1 MMNEAER
8 LSPDDISTLDE
19 DAAAKLLKELAALIA
34 YHDTRYH
41 GEDNPEISDSD
52 YDALIRLNKDLE
64 THFPALIRKDSPSI
78 QVGTAPSSAFG
89 KITHSQPMLSLSK
102 AFDKSDIDDFI
113 ARISRFLSFASSDTI
128 AFTAEPKIDG
138 LCINLRYEKGQLIEA
153 ATRGDGSV
161 GEDVTANVMQIKDI
175 PHQLV
180 QSNMSASTVIPDVV
194 EVRGEIYMTKT
205 DFLSLNDKQTDAGLN
220 VFANPRNA
228 AAGSLRQKDPSITAA
243 RPLHFFAYAAG
254 LMSKT
259 VSETHHGFLT
269 VLSAWGFE
277 VNPLTRLCHNADE
290 LIGSWQEIRASRARL
305 NYDIDGVVYK
315 VDRHDWQQRLGHVS
329 RAPRWAI
336 AHKFPA
342 EQAETKLLDIDIK
355 VGRTGALTPV
365 ARLEPVVV
373 GGVTVSNATLHNEDE
388 LRRKDIRI
396 GDHVIL
402 QRAGDVIPQIVRVNQ
417 AKRETDAPVFIFPD
431 NCPICQH
438 PAIRPN
444 GEAVRRCT
452 GGFSCEAQR
461 LERLK
466 HFVSRNAMDIDG
478 LGERQIEIFV
488 ERGWVETVADIF
500 RLPDRQIE
508 IANLERMGA
517 KSANN
522 LVFSINAARKNELP
536 RVIFGLG
543 IRQIGQATAR
553 LLAQHYQSL
562 DGLMKAC
569 HNAKGQKSDTYADL
583 VAIDQIG
590 ASVAEDLIRFFGD
603 EANIAMIE
611 DLLGEIQPLA
621 PFNPKNSVISGKT
634 VVFTGKLTTMSRTEA
649 KGQAERLG
657 ARVSGSVSAK
667 TDFVIAG
674 PDAGSKARKAAE
686 IGIKILSEDEWRS
699 FINS

>member
-1 MMNEAER
+1 MNEAER
-8 LSPDDISTLDE
+8 LWPDDISLLDE
-19 DAAAKLLKELAALIA
+19 DAAAKLLKELAVLIA
-34 YHDTRYH
+34 YHNTRYH
-41 GEDNPEISDSD
+41 GEDNPEISDAD
-52 YDALIRLNKDLE
+52 YDALTRLNKDVE
-64 THFPALIRKDSPSI
+64 THFPALIRKDSPSL

-102 AFDKSDIDDFI
+102 AFDKSDINDFI
-113 ARISRFLSFASSDTI
+113 ARISRFLAVASSDTI

-138 LCINLRYEKGQLIEA
+138 LSISLRYEKGQLVEA

-175 PHQLV
+175 PHQLK
-180 QSNMSASTVIPDVV
+180 QSNMPAPTVIPDIV
-194 EVRGEIYMTKT
+194 EVRGEIYMTKA
-205 DFLSLNDKQTDAGLN
+205 DFLSLNDRQTDAGLN

-228 AAGSLRQKDPSITAA
+228 AAGSLRQKNASITAA

-254 LMSKT
+254 LMSAP

-269 VLSAWGFE
+269 ILSAWGFA

-290 LIGSWQEIRASRARL
+290 LINSWQEISAARARL
-305 NYDIDGVVYK
+305 DYDIDGVVYK
-315 VDRHDWQQRLGHVS
+315 VNRYDWQQRLGQVS

-342 EQAETKLLDIDIK
+342 EQAETKLLDIDIQ

-365 ARLEPVVV
+365 ARLEPVEV
-373 GGVTVSNATLHNEDE
+373 GGVTISNATLHNEDE

-396 GDHVIL
+396 GDQVIL
-402 QRAGDVIPQIVRVNQ
+402 QRAGDVIPQIVRVNK
-417 AKRETDAPVFIFPD
+417 ARREKNAPVFVFPN

-438 PAIRPN
+438 PAIRPDS
-444 GEAVRRCT
+444 EVVRRCT

-488 ERGWVETVADIF
+488 EKGWIQTVADIF
-500 RLPDRQIE
+500 RLPNRQIE
-508 IANLERMGA
+508 IAELERMGA
-517 KSANN
+517 KSASN
-522 LVFSINAARKNELP
+522 LVLSINAARTKELP

-553 LLAQHYQSL
+553 LLAQHYESL
-562 DGLMKAC
+562 DGLMTTCNDAIDR
-569 HNAKGQKSDTYADL
+569 NSDAYADL

-590 ASVAEDLIRFFGD
+590 ASVAEDLIRFFRD
-603 EANIAMIE
+603 EAHIAMVK
-611 DLLGEIQPLA
+611 DLLNEIEPV
-621 PFNPKNSVISGKT
+621 PPDNTEDSVISGKT
-634 VVFTGKLTTMSRTEA
+634 IVFTGTLTTMSRTEA

-674 PDAGSKARKAAE
+674 ANAGSKARKAAQL
-686 IGIKILSEDEWRS
+686 GINILSEDEWRS